1 MDMINIHFIN
11 VWNVIKIKNEL
22 KEYMVNI
29 FSSYVRELC
38 SYMESQIILTKL
50 VLKQSAITCLWS
62 YSKVLV
68 GRTMRF

>member
-1 MDMINIHFIN
+1 MINIHFIN

-50 VLKQSAITCLWS
+50 VLKQSAITFLWS